1 MPRTGVRV
9 MILDGLILVA
19 AGVLIAL
26 WLDFKSHKG
35 DDNDE
40 V

>member
-1 MPRTGVRV
+1 M
-9 MILDGLILVA
+9 MLDVLILVA
-19 AGVLIAL
+19 TGVLIAL